1 MAIGTGLRAI
11 KPYLTIK
18 LTLPKTVTIKIKLL
32 IKLQTFVCYRNNQEE
47 ILAYTQSL

>member
-18 LTLPKTVTIKIKLL
+18 LTLPKTVTTKLISL
-32 IKLQTFVCYRNNQEE
+32 RTFIRCKENQG
-47 ILAYTQSL
+47 